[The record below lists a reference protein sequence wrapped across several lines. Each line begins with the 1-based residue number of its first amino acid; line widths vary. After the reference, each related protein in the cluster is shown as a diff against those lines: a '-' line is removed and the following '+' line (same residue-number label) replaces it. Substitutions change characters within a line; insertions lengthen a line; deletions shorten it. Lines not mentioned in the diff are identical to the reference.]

1 MRGRG
6 GIIVV
11 PKGANPSR
19 VSGSGIRFKED
30 DARRVGGDIF
40 GSIELKTEGMVK
52 RSVRGWM
59 MGGLYGVEQ
68 RSSGVADSEIAD
80 CRLFSRP

>member
-1 MRGRG
+1 
-6 GIIVV
+6 
-11 PKGANPSR
+11 
-19 VSGSGIRFKED
+19 VSASGIRFKEGD
-30 DARRVGGDIF
+30 VRRVGGDIF

-52 RSVRGWM
+52 CSVRGWM

-80 CRLFSRP
+80 CRLFSRPKLGNKQT